1 MAWTATLTSI
11 TKNATTKQIVMA
23 ITINGGSE
31 PYILDIIQGFGDM
44 RLSNTQLLT
53 EIRTFIA
60 KMKDVEAMY
69 TQLKAM
75 EGTDIPLGLG

>member
-11 TKNATTKQIVMA
+11 TKNAATKQIVMQV
-23 ITINGGSE
+23 TINGGNE
-31 PYILDIIQGFGDM
+31 PYVLDITQGFSDM

-53 EIRTFIA
+53 DIRTFIA
-60 KMKDVEAMY
+60 KMKEIEVMY
-69 TQLKAM
+69 SQLKAL